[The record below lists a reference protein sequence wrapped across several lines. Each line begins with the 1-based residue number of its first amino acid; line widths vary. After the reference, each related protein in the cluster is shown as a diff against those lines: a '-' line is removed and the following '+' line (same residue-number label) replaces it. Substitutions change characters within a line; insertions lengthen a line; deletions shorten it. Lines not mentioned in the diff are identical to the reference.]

1 MKIPRM
7 RSRWIIAALSAVSI
21 SLFAVVVVVLALAR
35 QDSATHYN
43 LGYLLWKSGL
53 KNYEARVALPG
64 MTHDHR
70 FRNSLVGITPE
81 DLEKRFPATFYEVQ
95 NLPPIAKLGER
106 YFINDYQQSRSADG
120 SFSFV
125 WLAVFDHD
133 RLTTIDISK
142 P

>member
-1 MKIPRM
+1 M
-7 RSRWIIAALSAVSI
+7 RSSWVIAGLSVVSI
-21 SLFAVVVVVLALAR
+21 SLFAAGVVILALAR

-53 KNYEARVALPG
+53 KNYEAGITLPG
-64 MTHDHR
+64 MTHDHQ

-95 NLPPIAKLGER
+95 NLPPIANPGER

-120 SFSFV
+120 SYSFV
-125 WLAVFDHD
+125 WLAIFDHD